1 LDRNLLG
8 VTDSARA
15 ARAFGGSRHGIESA
29 LTRAEG
35 TKKIGDLSASLRSAG
50 FDTAT
55 QTAIADRG
63 KWLPAASGLL
73 SAAGQ
78 KQGSRLSD
86 VTALLGAGGQEQAQ
100 RQKVLDAER
109 AKFEEARNYP
119 VEQLNLRLAAL
130 GMSPYG
136 KTEIGNKTSTQEQLP
151 TDWAT
156 LLLGGAKAAPGLM
169 GLFSDREAKTDIKKI
184 GKDPLDGIPIYAYRY
199 KGDPKSYPKVVG
211 PMAQDI
217 EKKYP
222 SAVKKIGKHRVVD
235 IGNLM
240 EVLS

>member
-1 LDRNLLG
+1 
-8 VTDSARA
+8 
-15 ARAFGGSRHGIESA
+15 
-29 LTRAEG
+29 
-35 TKKIGDLSASLRSAG
+35 
-50 FDTAT
+50 
-55 QTAIADRG
+55 
-63 KWLPAASGLL
+63 
-73 SAAGQ
+73 
-78 KQGSRLSD
+78 
-86 VTALLGAGGQEQAQ
+86 
-100 RQKVLDAER
+100 
-109 AKFEEARNYP
+109 
-119 VEQLNLRLAAL
+119 
-130 GMSPYG
+130 
-136 KTEIGNKTSTQEQLP
+136 
-151 TDWAT
+151 
-156 LLLGGAKAAPGLM
+156 M